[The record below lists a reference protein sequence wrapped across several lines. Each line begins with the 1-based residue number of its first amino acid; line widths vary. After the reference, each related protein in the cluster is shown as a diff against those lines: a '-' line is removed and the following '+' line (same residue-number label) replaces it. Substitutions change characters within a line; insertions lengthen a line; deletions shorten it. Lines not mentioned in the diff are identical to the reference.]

1 MLQNVSSKHYCIL
14 LPIALWV
21 EGVDFHHLEEWSGC
35 RQVAMGMGKDRSIAM
50 ISEVLQCTKAE
61 PVLEQWSERGSL
73 GGYGAMAESKAPL
86 PSWVWGFASW
96 LCFWLPLMQH
106 TLFADFFF
114 GSLQIDP
121 FALLC
126 VFLILRCRISALW
139 AHLVNEY
146 QCFNKT
152 AISPYFALSLAYRF
166 FLSPS
171 SSLWLIDI
179 ISTVWLT
186 AVL

>member
-1 MLQNVSSKHYCIL
+1 
-14 LPIALWV
+14 
-21 EGVDFHHLEEWSGC
+21 
-35 RQVAMGMGKDRSIAM
+35 
-50 ISEVLQCTKAE
+50 
-61 PVLEQWSERGSL
+61 
-73 GGYGAMAESKAPL
+73 
-86 PSWVWGFASW
+86 
-96 LCFWLPLMQH
+96 MQH

-166 FLSPS
+166 FFSLLLSMTNRYHFN
-171 SSLWLIDI
+171 SLTNCRVIEKAVIYTDVMAVIKIICVLI
-179 ISTVWLT
+179 L
-186 AVL
+186 

>member
-1 MLQNVSSKHYCIL
+1 MSGGSWF
-14 LPIALWV
+14 PPPGR
-21 EGVDFHHLEEWSGC
+21 ERSGC
-35 RQVAMGMGKDRSIAM
+35 RQVAVCIGKDRSIAM
-50 ISEVLQCTKAE
+50 ISEMLQCTKAE
-61 PVLEQWSERGSL
+61 PVLEQWSEWGSL